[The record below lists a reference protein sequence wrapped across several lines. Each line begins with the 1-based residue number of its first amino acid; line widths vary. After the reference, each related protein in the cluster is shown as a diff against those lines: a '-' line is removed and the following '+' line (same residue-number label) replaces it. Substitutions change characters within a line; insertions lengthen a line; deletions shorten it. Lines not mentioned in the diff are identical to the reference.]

1 MILVTGGA
9 GYIGSHTV
17 VELISNG
24 YEVLIVDSLYNSDI
38 SVLDAIEKVSGV
50 RVAFEKIDLRDK
62 SALLA
67 LANKYEITSVIHFA
81 AFKAVKES
89 KENPLKYYEN
99 NILGSVNILYL
110 MKECACKQLIFSS
123 SCTVYGEVDKVPVDE
138 HFPIQKPF
146 SPYGNTKK
154 ICEEIIEDCVNV
166 GALNSIA
173 LRYFNPIGAHS
184 SAILGD
190 HPVNADNVMPLIIKV
205 AKGELS
211 HLNVYGDDYN
221 TRDGSCVRDYVHVMD
236 IASAHVRALD
246 RMLAGKMESALE
258 FYNLGS
264 ENGYTVLELLQTF
277 EKVNSVKVNYQIVG
291 RREGDVSQIYSD
303 STLAKNKL
311 DWKIKYSLEDM
322 LSSAW
327 ERDKKYVK

>member
-99 NILGSVNILYL
+99 NILGLVNILYL

-146 SPYGNTKK
+146 SPYGNTTK

-236 IASAHVRALD
+236 IASAHVKALD

-258 FYNLGS
+258 C
-264 ENGYTVLELLQTF
+264 YTVLELLQTF

-327 ERDKKYVK
+327 ERDKKNVK

>member
-67 LANKYEITSVIHFA
+67 LASKYEITSVIHFA

-99 NILGSVNILYL
+99 NILGLVNILYL

-154 ICEEIIEDCVNV
+154 ICEEIIEDCVV
-166 GALNSIA
+166 HFYLLGAERNMSHFHITVEDRKNIEYGVELIEGHNS
-173 LRYFNPIGAHS
+173 S
-184 SAILGD
+184 SI
-190 HPVNADNVMPLIIKV
+190 
-205 AKGELS
+205 
-211 HLNVYGDDYN
+211 
-221 TRDGSCVRDYVHVMD
+221 
-236 IASAHVRALD
+236 
-246 RMLAGKMESALE
+246 
-258 FYNLGS
+258 F
-264 ENGYTVLELLQTF
+264 
-277 EKVNSVKVNYQIVG
+277 
-291 RREGDVSQIYSD
+291 
-303 STLAKNKL
+303 
-311 DWKIKYSLEDM
+311 
-322 LSSAW
+322 
-327 ERDKKYVK
+327 